1 MMGVLFASLLVLP
14 AIEYFLRL
22 PFIPHLRSLIEV
34 GKKSAHII
42 MARNIS
48 DHWKEIVL
56 IRYARDMAVH
66 TTIIALMLAGL
77 GCVVILPALFLDW
90 LVAPAPST
98 VESLASLPGLAGM
111 TLVSVAYLYTRKR
124 IGKVRL

>member
-14 AIEYFLRL
+14 AIEYFLRS

-34 GKKSAHII
+34 GKKSVNVM

-56 IRYARDMAVH
+56 MRYARDMAIH
-66 TTIIALMLAGL
+66 TAVIALMFTGL
-77 GCVVILPALFLDW
+77 VCIVILPAFFLDW
-90 LVAPAPST
+90 LVAPVPST
-98 VESLASLPGLAGM
+98 VQSLYSLPGLSGM
-111 TLVSVAYLYTRKR
+111 ALVSAVYLYARKQVE
-124 IGKVRL
+124 KP